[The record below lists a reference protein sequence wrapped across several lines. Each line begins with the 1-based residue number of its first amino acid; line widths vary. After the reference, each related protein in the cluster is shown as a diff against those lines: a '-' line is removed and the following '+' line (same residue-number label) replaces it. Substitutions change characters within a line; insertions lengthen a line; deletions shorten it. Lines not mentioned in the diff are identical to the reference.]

1 MTQIAFIG
9 GGNMATAIIG
19 GLLRQG
25 DLSAQLIQV
34 SDPGEDKRQ
43 TLANTFGIQTF
54 ADNLEAIR
62 NADTVILAVKPQ
74 MMKGVLQP
82 LRETLKTRQPLLVSI
97 AAGITLSNL
106 SQWSGCNAIVRCM
119 PNTPALLGAGATG
132 LIASDGVSINQRNG
146 ADRLLQATGSTV
158 WLKDEQELDIV
169 TALSGSG
176 PAYYFLMM
184 EAMIAAATRL
194 GLSEDTARALTVQT
208 ALGAGMMAS
217 QSDVGPAELRRRVT
231 SPGGTTERA
240 IFTFEGA
247 HIRDI
252 VQAAMSAAQERA
264 AEMNRELSE

>member
-1 MTQIAFIG
+1 MTHIAFIG

-25 DLSAQLIQV
+25 DLSAQMIQV

-43 TLANTFGIQTF
+43 ALANQFGIQTF
-54 ADNLEAIR
+54 ADNLDAIR

-74 MMKGVLQP
+74 MMKSVLEP
-82 LRETLKTRQPLLVSI
+82 LRQTLKARQPLVVSI
-97 AAGITLSNL
+97 AAGITLENL
-106 SQWSGCNAIVRCM
+106 AQWSGCSAIVRCM
-119 PNTPALLGAGATG
+119 PNTPALLSAGATG
-132 LIASDGVSINQRNG
+132 LMASPGVSIDQRNG
-146 ADRLLQATGSTV
+146 ADRLLQATGTTV
-158 WLKDEQELDIV
+158 WLKDEKEIDIV

-176 PAYYFLMM
+176 PAYYFLLM

-217 QSDVGPAELRRRVT
+217 QSDVGPDELRRRVT
-231 SPGGTTERA
+231 SPKGTTEQA
-240 IFTFEGA
+240 ILTFEEAG
-247 HIRDI
+247 IRDI
-252 VQAAMSAAQERA
+252 VQSAMSAAQNRA